1 MCRFTRQPASRDPS
15 REIITSTCGSAFL
28 QVATNGRAPARS
40 MFTRKYR
47 SPVGDPL
54 KSHAMVNTK
63 EDSQHAHVHAQRHH
77 QRSPGNHRP
86 EGPGYNRVTVRGI
99 DPEMMVSAEDAKD
112 LAALFAGVAKMLT
125 DERAALVRVATFG

>member
-1 MCRFTRQPASRDPS
+1 
-15 REIITSTCGSAFL
+15 
-28 QVATNGRAPARS
+28 

-54 KSHAMVNTK
+54 KSHAMVNAK
-63 EDSQHAHVHAQRHH
+63 EDSQQAHVHAQRHH
-77 QRSPGNHRP
+77 QLSPGNHRP
-86 EGPGYNRVTVRGI
+86 EGHNRVTVRGI

-125 DERAALVRVATFG
+125 DERAALVRLLAFG